1 MQMKRRRSRLAKKRV
16 KEKRVAAV
24 DEHGVLMRDLKSTAL
39 WIIISVGV
47 VAVLALME
55 RTLF

>member
-39 WIIISVGV
+39 WIIISMGV

-55 RTLF
+55 RTIF

>member
-39 WIIISVGV
+39 WIMISVGV

>member
-1 MQMKRRRSRLAKKRV
+1 MAKKRV

-39 WIIISVGV
+39 WIMISVGV